1 MTGNLP
7 KHTDS
12 VLNCRFAP
20 LFLCGC
26 LALLLASQWARGQA
40 ESATLLG
47 TVRLEDGAPAG
58 NVEITIRRPDT
69 NETYSLLTGSGGNYR
84 RDSLAAGAYEI
95 QVAARGHAGLL
106 RVGVQLLVGQVLR
119 EDFVLIPGDEN
130 EVRVQ
135 ESGWVPSGSDRDDR
149 GLVIDREKLE
159 TLPVASRDI
168 GQLVDMAPGASRTSS
183 GRRRGVKVMGM
194 RRRDNLLY
202 IDGTL
207 FTHGDGGT
215 TFQASTDALQE
226 FDIKSGLYSAEYG
239 IRPGAQI
246 VAVTK
251 SGTNAYH
258 GSLYWFHRNDNLDA
272 RNFFEQEKKEF
283 KRNQMGATLG
293 GPILLPG
300 LFKGTDRAWFFL
312 SHQYRSIRE
321 TRPLTGVVPTRD
333 EKKGLFSSPIPDP
346 STGAPFPNNRI
357 PENRFDPVALKLLP
371 IWPDPN
377 TVGPLNFTSPDSVS
391 PTDNPQIIARVDLK
405 TSDVSRWSGRF
416 VWDSRPITSARAVS
430 IFSSTS
436 PLATYGQSI
445 SYSRNLGSRD
455 INVASIHLFRR
466 PYESV
471 PSNPLPN
478 LAGRLGIDELL
489 LAEVDRHGVPRTR
502 ITGFA
507 GIGDQT
513 LAGRAALGN
522 WQVKDDLVLPR
533 GNHTLK
539 LGLEYRQHFNQY
551 GQHRRSEFDFYN
563 RYTGNGWGDF
573 LLGHLAQSQL
583 GGEINRGRFHQNSIY
598 AYLSDEWRV
607 TPGLDLNL
615 GLRYELRLPWVDLRG
630 FMANFDPATGR
641 LHPELLDLDLA
652 PGETGRFRPRMPLI
666 QWNRLGGIQ
675 PRLGLALRLG
685 ERTVLH
691 TGAGLYSNE
700 PDVGMVSRLGRN
712 PRPGAERLIFESDLE
727 TPLLSL
733 SDPFPETGRA
743 AAVPDHY
750 GVETP
755 LPLATTQSW
764 GLSLQ
769 HRLFRELMINAGYHG
784 SHTIHRVETV
794 SLNDAAPGTGDRQQR
809 RPFSDLQNV
818 QMPQADGGAWYHGL
832 QLQVEKAPGAHGLS
846 LLASFSWS
854 RLIEIGASDVGSHHP
869 TFFRSRNMDLEA
881 TRGLADFHVPRR
893 LLMSVGYELPF
904 GSDGTLS
911 RPEWI
916 SNLVRNWSLRVI
928 SSAQDGPWI
937 TINLPGDPLDV
948 GSVASQWPDRIR
960 DANLPESRRVPT
972 RWFDTE
978 AFRLPRAF
986 HYGDAGKS
994 TVEGPGLINLD
1005 VSLRRS
1011 FRLEEER
1018 RIELRLEVFNAAN
1031 RANFAVGR
1039 SDPAIEFGTTGF
1051 GSIGRALPGRQ
1062 IQLGF
1067 KAYF

>member
-1 MTGNLP
+1 MKSRYVPILLG
-7 KHTDS
+7 
-12 VLNCRFAP
+12 
-20 LFLCGC
+20 GC
-26 LALLLASQWARGQA
+26 LALLLANQWARGQA

-47 TVRLEDGAPAG
+47 TVRMEDGDPAG
-58 NVEITIRRPDT
+58 NVEISIRRPAT
-69 NETYSLLTGSGGNYR
+69 NESYSLLTGPGGNYR
-84 RDSLAAGAYEI
+84 RDSLAAGNYEI
-95 QVAARGHAGLL
+95 QVAAPGCVGQL
-106 RVGVQLLVGQVLR
+106 RIGVRLLVGQTLR
-119 EDFVLIPGDEN
+119 EDFDLIPGDEN

-159 TLPVASRDI
+159 SLPVASRDI
-168 GQLVDMAPGASRTSS
+168 GQLVDLAPGAARTSS

-215 TFQASTDALQE
+215 SFQASTDALQE

-251 SGTNAYH
+251 TGTNAYH

-272 RNFFEQEKKEF
+272 RNFFEHEKKEF

-300 LFKGTDRAWFFL
+300 LFRGTDRAWFFL
-312 SHQYRSIRE
+312 SHQHRSIRE
-321 TRPLTGVVPTRD
+321 TKPLTGVVPTLD
-333 EKKGLFSSPIPDP
+333 ERKGIFSTPITDP
-346 STGAPFPNNRI
+346 STGAPFPGNRI
-357 PENRFDPVALKLLP
+357 PGNRFDPVALKLLP

-377 TVGPLNFTSPDSVS
+377 SVGPLNFTSPDSVS
-391 PTDNPQIIARVDLK
+391 PIDNPQIIARVDLK
-405 TSDVSRWSGRF
+405 TSGVSRWSGRF
-416 VWDSRPITSARAVS
+416 VWDSRPSFMARPVS
-430 IFSSTS
+430 IFSSNS
-436 PLATYGQSI
+436 PLATWGQSI
-445 SYSRNLGSRD
+445 SYRRNLGSRD
-455 INVASIHLFRR
+455 VNVASIHLYRR
-466 PYESV
+466 PYEAV
-471 PSNPLPN
+471 AARPLPD
-478 LAGRLGIDELL
+478 LAGSLGIDQLVRT
-489 LAEVDRHGVPRTR
+489 EVDRHGVPRMR
-502 ITGFA
+502 ITGFV
-507 GIGDQT
+507 GIGDLT
-513 LAGRAALGN
+513 LSGRTALGN

-533 GNHTLK
+533 GDHTLK

-551 GQHRRSEFDFYN
+551 GQHRRSEFDFYS
-563 RYTGNGWGDF
+563 RYTGNAWGDF
-573 LLGHLAQSQL
+573 LLGHLARSQL
-583 GGEINRGRFHQNSIY
+583 GGEFNRGRFHQNSIY
-598 AYLSDEWRV
+598 AYFSDEWRV
-607 TPGLDLNL
+607 KPGLDLNL

-630 FMANFDPATGR
+630 FMSNFDPGAGR
-641 LHPELLDLDLA
+641 LHPPLQDLDLG
-652 PGETGRFRPRMPLI
+652 PGETGRFQPGTPLI
-666 QWNRLGGIQ
+666 QWGRMAGIQ

-685 ERTVLH
+685 SRTVLH

-700 PDVGMVSRLGRN
+700 PDVGMIARLGRN
-712 PRPGAERLIFESDLE
+712 PRPGAERLIFKSALA
-727 TPLLSL
+727 TPTLSL
-733 SDPFPETGRA
+733 SDPFPRSGRD

-769 HRLFRELMINAGYHG
+769 HRLFRELLINAGYHG
-784 SHTIHRVETV
+784 SHTVHRLETV
-794 SLNDAAPGTGDRQQR
+794 SFNDADPGPGDRQQR
-809 RPFSDLQNV
+809 RPYPHLQTV

-832 QLQVEKAPGAHGLS
+832 QVQVEKAPGHHGLS

-854 RLIEIGASDVGSHHP
+854 RLIEIGASDLGSHNFP
-869 TFFRSRNMDLEA
+869 FFRSRNLSLEA

-893 LLMSVGYELPF
+893 LLLSLGYDLPF
-904 GSDGTLS
+904 GSGGAGSGTG
-911 RPEWI
+911 WI
-916 SNLVRNWSLRVI
+916 AGLARNWSLRVI

-937 TINLPGDPLDV
+937 TVRLPGDPLDV
-948 GSVASQWPDRIR
+948 GSVASQWPDRTR
-960 DANLPESRRVPT
+960 DANLPENQRVPT

-978 AFRLPRAF
+978 AFLLPPAF
-986 HYGDAGKS
+986 QYGNAGRS
-994 TVEGPGLINLD
+994 TVEAPGLINLD
-1005 VSLRRS
+1005 VSLRRT
-1011 FRLEEER
+1011 FRFEGER
-1018 RIELRLEVFNAAN
+1018 RFELRIEAFNAAN

-1039 SDPAIEFGTTGF
+1039 SDPATEFGTTGF

>member
-1 MTGNLP
+1 M
-7 KHTDS
+7 
-12 VLNCRFAP
+12 V
-20 LFLCGC
+20 GC
-26 LALLLASQWARGQA
+26 LTLLLASQGARGQA

-47 TVRLEDGAPAG
+47 TVRLEDG
-58 NVEITIRRPDT
+58 
-69 NETYSLLTGSGGNYR
+69 
-84 RDSLAAGAYEI
+84 
-95 QVAARGHAGLL
+95 GHVGLL

-300 LFKGTDRAWFFL
+300 VFKGTDHAWFFF

-321 TRPLTGVVPTRD
+321 TKPLTGVVPTRD

-357 PENRFDPVALKLLP
+357 PKNRFDPVALKLLP

-436 PLATYGQSI
+436 PLSTYGQSI

-507 GIGDQT
+507 GIGDQI

-551 GQHRRSEFDFYN
+551 GQHGRSKFDFYN

-675 PRLGLALRLG
+675 PRLGMALRLG

-700 PDVGMVSRLGRN
+700 PDVGMISRMGRN
-712 PRPGAERLIFESDLE
+712 PRPGSRETDLQN
-727 TPLLSL
+727 PIWQRRLLSL

-784 SHTIHRVETV
+784 SHTIHRLETV
-794 SLNDAAPGTGDRQQR
+794 SINDADPGPGDRQPR
-809 RPFSDLQNV
+809 RPYPHLQTV
-818 QMPQADGGAWYHGL
+818 HVPQADGGAWYHGL
-832 QLQVEKAPGAHGLS
+832 QVQVEKAPGRYGLS
-846 LLASFSWS
+846 LLASFNWS
-854 RLIEIGASDVGSHHP
+854 RLIEIGASNVGSYHLA
-869 TFFRSRNMDLEA
+869 FFRSRNVPLEA
-881 TRGLADFHVPRR
+881 TRGVADFHVPRR
-893 LLMSVGYELPF
+893 LLLSLGYDLPF
-904 GSDGTLS
+904 GSGGTLP
-911 RPEWI
+911 RQGWI
-916 SNLVRNWSLRVI
+916 SKLVRNWSLRAI
-928 SSAQDGPWI
+928 SSAQDGPWL
-937 TINLPGDPLDV
+937 TVQRPGDPLDV

-960 DANLPESRRVPT
+960 DANLPRNQRVPT
-972 RWFDTE
+972 RWFDTD
-978 AFRLPRAF
+978 AFRLPPVF
-986 HYGDAGKS
+986 QYGNAGRS

-1005 VSLRRS
+1005 VSLRRT
-1011 FRLEEER
+1011 FRFEGER
-1018 RIELRLEVFNAAN
+1018 RFELRLEAFNAAN
-1031 RANFAVGR
+1031 RANFSVGR
-1039 SDPAIEFGTTGF
+1039 GDPATEFGTTGF

>member
-1 MTGNLP
+1 MNNLYVP
-7 KHTDS
+7 I
-12 VLNCRFAP
+12 L
-20 LFLCGC
+20 LGGC
-26 LALLLASQWARGQA
+26 LVLLLTGQWARGQA

-47 TVRLEDGAPAG
+47 AVRLEDGAPAG

-69 NETYSLLTGSGGNYR
+69 NESSSLLTSSSGNYR
-84 RDSLAAGAYEI
+84 RDGLAAGTYEI
-95 QVAARGHAGLL
+95 KVAARGHVGLL
-106 RVGVQLLVGQVLR
+106 RVGSRLLVGQVLR

-130 EVRVQ
+130 EVRIQ

-215 TFQASTDALQE
+215 SLRASTDALQE

-293 GPILLPG
+293 GPILIPG
-300 LFKGTDRAWFFL
+300 VFKGTDRAWFFV

-333 EKKGLFSSPIPDP
+333 EKKGLFPTPITDP
-346 STGAPFPNNRI
+346 STGAPFPNNHI

-377 TVGPLNFTSPDSVS
+377 SVGPLNFTSPDSVS
-391 PTDNPQIIARVDLK
+391 PTDNPQIIARVDVK

-416 VWDSRPITSARAVS
+416 VWDSRPSFMARHIS
-430 IFSSTS
+430 IFSSRS
-436 PLATYGQSI
+436 PLTTWGQSI
-445 SYSRNLGSRD
+445 SYTRNLGPRD
-455 INVASIHLFRR
+455 VNVASIHLFRR
-466 PYESV
+466 PYEAS
-471 PSNPLPN
+471 PAQPLPDIAGS
-478 LAGRLGIDELL
+478 LGFGRLFQS
-489 LAEVDRHGVPRTR
+489 EVDRHGIPRTQL
-502 ITGFA
+502 TGFV
-507 GIGDQT
+507 GIGDLT
-513 LAGRAALGN
+513 LAGRTALGN

-533 GNHTLK
+533 GDHTLK

-563 RYTGNGWGDF
+563 RYTGNAWGDF

-583 GGEINRGRFHQNSIY
+583 GGEFNRGRFHQNSIY
-598 AYLSDEWRV
+598 AYISDEWRAA
-607 TPGLDLNL
+607 PGLDLNL

-630 FMANFDPATGR
+630 FMSNFDPGTGQ
-641 LHPELLDLDLA
+641 LHPPLQDLDLA
-652 PGETGRFRPRMPLI
+652 PGETGRFQPRTPLI
-666 QWNRLGGIQ
+666 QWGRLAGIQ
-675 PRLGLALRLG
+675 PRVGLALRLG
-685 ERTVLH
+685 SRTVLH

-700 PDVGMVSRLGRN
+700 PDVGMISRLGRN
-712 PRPGAERLIFESDLE
+712 PRPGAERLIFRSDLA
-727 TPLLSL
+727 TPTLSL
-733 SDPFPETGRA
+733 SNPFPRRDRD
-743 AAVPDHY
+743 AAVPDRY

-769 HRLFRELMINAGYHG
+769 HRIFRDLLVNAGYHG
-784 SHTIHRVETV
+784 SHTVHRLETI
-794 SLNDAAPGTGDRQQR
+794 SLNDAEPGPGDRQQR
-809 RPFSDLQNV
+809 RPYPHLQTV
-818 QMPQADGGAWYHGL
+818 QMPQADGGAWYHGF
-832 QLQVEKAPGAHGLS
+832 QVQMEKAPGNHGLS

-854 RLIEIGASDVGSHHP
+854 RLIEIGASDMGSHYFP
-869 TFFRSRNMDLEA
+869 LFRSRNVPLEA

-893 LLMSVGYELPF
+893 LLVNLGYDLPF
-904 GSDGTLS
+904 GSGPVGPS
-911 RPEWI
+911 NGWI
-916 SNLVRNWSLRVI
+916 AGLARNWSLRLI

-937 TINLPGDPLDV
+937 TVHLPGDPLDV
-948 GSVASQWPDRIR
+948 GSVASQWPDRVS
-960 DANLPESRRVPT
+960 DANLSENQRVPT

-978 AFRLPRAF
+978 AFRLPPAF
-986 HYGDAGKS
+986 QYGDAGRS
-994 TVEGPGLINLD
+994 PVEGPGLINLD
-1005 VSLRRS
+1005 VSLRRT
-1011 FRLEEER
+1011 FRFEGER
-1018 RIELRLEVFNAAN
+1018 RIELRLEAFNAAN
-1031 RANFAVGR
+1031 RANFSIARG
-1039 SDPAIEFGTTGF
+1039 DQATEFGTTAF